1 MARKKQPRVGLGDWV
16 ASGIV
21 FFTLGQ
27 GLRLAQW
34 AAGLFGKDC
43 GCKKRQDAL
52 NRAGRRLTGNE
63 EEASIPGVG
72 D

>member
-1 MARKKQPRVGLGDWV
+1 
-16 ASGIV
+16 V